1 MGQRE
6 FETEFLSRVSR
17 FNLQRINDFYQMR
30 LSQFIEP
37 PMGIAFSI
45 HGLPMLSYILMDHT
59 NELQSEKRMS
69 ASFQYLLRF
78 QPSEYANLPISGV
91 RCHFHRREYT
101 VKQPTF
107 AEFEI
112 KRGLPKIHI
121 L

>member
-1 MGQRE
+1 
-6 FETEFLSRVSR
+6 
-17 FNLQRINDFYQMR
+17 
-30 LSQFIEP
+30 
-37 PMGIAFSI
+37 
-45 HGLPMLSYILMDHT
+45 MDHT
-59 NELQSEKRMS
+59 DELQSEKRMS

-107 AEFEI
+107 EEFEV